1 MTVTVN
7 GYHGTVYNP
16 IVKPYKVYAVVDI
29 IPHPLMEGVSI
40 LRKKN
45 GQAVVV
51 RTQDI
56 IHIRTKMA
64 KEFEQA
70 LEEL

>member
-1 MTVTVN
+1 MTITVK

-16 IVKPYKVYAVVDI
+16 VVKPYKVYAVTDI
-29 IPHPLMEGVSI
+29 IPHPMLKGVSI
-40 LRKKN
+40 LRKTN

-51 RTQDI
+51 RTEDI

-70 LEEL
+70 LKEL